1 MPTTGAARQH
11 RGVGQ
16 VKFDR
21 ALRFDLNPPRVNPHI
36 YLTALARVVQWAGV
50 YALRVNPLVRN
61 GVLTILASPC
71 ACAHTPHT
79 ISRMHCCKPNFQT
92 EFHVITRHARTR
104 LASHSLNSP
113 AHARNF

>member
-1 MPTTGAARQH
+1 MLRANVVA

-21 ALRFDLNPPRVNPHI
+21 ALRFDLSPPRVNPHI

-50 YALRVNPLVRN
+50 YALRVDPLVRN

-79 ISRMHCCKPNFQT
+79 ISRMHCMYTQISNR
-92 EFHVITRHARTR
+92 VSRHGRTR
-104 LASHSLNSP
+104 IAFLELSCTRTYVLSA
-113 AHARNF
+113 

>member
-1 MPTTGAARQH
+1 MPVTGASSLTF
-11 RGVGQ
+11 VCGQ
-16 VKFDR
+16 QNFDR
-21 ALRFDLNPPRVNPHI
+21 ALHVDLNPPRVNPHI

-79 ISRMHCCKPNFQT
+79 ISRMHCMYTQISNR
-92 EFHVITRHARTR
+92 VSRHGRTR
-104 LASHSLNSP
+104 IAFLELSCTRTYVLSA
-113 AHARNF
+113 

>member
-1 MPTTGAARQH
+1 MPMTGAARRR

-79 ISRMHCCKPNFQT
+79 ISRMHCMYTQISNR
-92 EFHVITRHARTR
+92 VSRHGRTR
-104 LASHSLNSP
+104 IAFLELSCTRTYVLSA
-113 AHARNF
+113 